1 MVTEQEIAQL
11 VAAARREVREAAEP
25 VCRARGLALL
35 DARFVTDRGLVLR
48 VLIEREGADAER
60 GSGVAL
66 SDCQAVSRDLAAAL
80 DADGNIAPTGHYRL
94 EVGSP
99 GLDRPLF
106 SAGDYDRF
114 RGREAR
120 LSTRM
125 PREGRRK
132 FTGTLLGVD
141 GDARVMLRVDG
152 RDIAIPLDDIATA
165 RLVARL

>member
-1 MVTEQEIAQL
+1 MLNDHQQL
-11 VAAARREVREAAEP
+11 QRLREVAEP
-25 VCRARGLALL
+25 VCRAHGVSLL
-35 DARFVTDRGLVLR
+35 DARFATEHGLVLR
-48 VLIEREGADAER
+48 VLIEREGADAEQ
-60 GSGVAL
+60 GSGVSLA
-66 SDCQAVSRDLAAAL
+66 DCQAVSRDLATAL
-80 DADGNIAPTGHYRL
+80 DAQDHVVPAGRYRL

-120 LSTRM
+120 LSTRI
-125 PREGRRK
+125 PREGRRR

-141 GDARVMLRVDG
+141 DDARVMLRVDG